1 MKATINRKLQKAL
14 KVLMLSVA
22 VAVVLLAVLPT
33 TALSANV
40 TRGTT
45 LSIPVE
51 QILSVTKG
59 GEKEASFSYEL
70 TRLDA
75 SSPLPAD
82 TTEDSF
88 NFTLTSSEVKDI
100 GPLNFTHGGLYAYE
114 IKSTSTQEPGF
125 TLDNTIYTVIIAV
138 ANIADGELSAEIR
151 AVYTRPSGTS
161 AEKKIPLESG
171 RITFN
176 KKYEVSTTDEPK
188 TDPPP
193 RKEIPPAGIT
203 RGPKTG
209 DYTDPAS
216 LLAAMAISAA
226 IVLFTLFLIYI
237 DRKSEREHPCSEEMM
252 LASITERNTV

>member
-1 MKATINRKLQKAL
+1 MSKKLQKTL

-22 VAVVLLAVLPT
+22 AAVVLLAVLPA
-33 TALSANV
+33 TALSANS

-51 QILSVTKG
+51 QIFSVTKD
-59 GEKEASFSYEL
+59 GEKQASFSYEL

-75 SSPLPAD
+75 GSPLPIVDTRA

-88 NFTLTSSEVKDI
+88 SFTLTGSEVKDI

-114 IKSTSTQEPGF
+114 IKSTSPQEPGF

-138 ANIADGELSAEIR
+138 ANIADAELSAEIR
-151 AVYTRPSGTS
+151 AVYTRPSGSS
-161 AEKKIPLESG
+161 AESKTPLESG

-176 KKYEVSTTDEPK
+176 KKYEASTTDEPK

-193 RKEIPPAGIT
+193 RREIPPAGIT

-209 DYTDPAS
+209 DYADPAS

-237 DRKSEREHPCSEEMM
+237 DRKSEKDHPSSVC
-252 LASITERNTV
+252 

>member
-1 MKATINRKLQKAL
+1 MKATISKKLQKTFKAC
-14 KVLMLSVA
+14 VLAA
-22 VAVVLLAVLPT
+22 VIATVLLAVLPT
-33 TALSANV
+33 TALSANG
-40 TRGTT
+40 TRGAT
-45 LSIPVE
+45 LFIPVE
-51 QILSVTKG
+51 QIFSVIKG

-75 SSPLPAD
+75 SLPLPIVG
-82 TTEDSF
+82 TEAATGDNF
-88 NFTLTSSEVKDI
+88 NFILTGSEVKDI

-114 IKSTSTQEPGF
+114 IRSTSTQEPRF

-176 KKYEVSTTDEPK
+176 KKYEASTTDEPK

-193 RKEIPPAGIT
+193 RKEIPPAEST

-237 DRKSEREHPCSEEMM
+237 DRKSEKDHPTSAC
-252 LASITERNTV
+252 